1 MSSPGSMDA
10 SAYTLMATLSVAL
23 SPTVLPPIQG
33 ALQTFTCKV
42 QLFSMWPPQ
51 LTTRDISSQ
60 RASPSIAPGRGACT
74 APSGSH
80 HRHPLSPH
88 PTPSPLSTAPWHCW
102 LPRLYLLSRQPLQRI
117 WGSLGSGSFGAF
129 GTSAEAQRALFSYL
143 VIFTFKKVLF
153 S

>member
-1 MSSPGSMDA
+1 MHHSSGCLEHPSSAWGWRRVLGWAQRRGEGSREYMSSPGGMDA

-102 LPRLYLLSRQPLQRI
+102 LPRLYLLSRQPL
-117 WGSLGSGSFGAF
+117 
-129 GTSAEAQRALFSYL
+129 
-143 VIFTFKKVLF
+143 
-153 S
+153 